1 MELTARDVARLLNV
15 SENTVYRWARE
26 GSLPFHRLHDQYR
39 FNRVELQEWAVVH
52 RHRVSTDLF
61 APEGADDES
70 PVGSPRLGAALERG
84 GIHYHL
90 PGERREEVLQAVS
103 RLTGI
108 PAGVD
113 RALLHQLLVG
123 RESLASTGIG
133 DGIAI
138 PHPRDPLVLRL
149 DEPIVLLCFLAK
161 PVDFGA
167 LDGQPV
173 RTLFVLLSPSV
184 RAHLRLLSLLAF
196 ALHDPALRALLEKTA
211 PPERILGR
219 LRAIEEAPRQPP
231 ASAAKR

>member
-26 GSLPFHRLHDQYR
+26 GSLPFHRFHDQYR
-39 FNRVELQEWAVVH
+39 FNRVELQEWAVAH
-52 RHRVSTDLF
+52 RHRVSPDLF
-61 APEGADDES
+61 APEGPE
-70 PVGSPRLGAALERG
+70 PRLGAALERG

-90 PGERREEVLQAVS
+90 PGDLREEVLLAVS
-103 RLTGI
+103 RLPGI

-149 DEPIVLLCFLAK
+149 DEPIVLLCFLSK

-167 LDGQPV
+167 LDGRPV

-211 PPERILGR
+211 PPEPILGR
-219 LRAIEEAPRQPP
+219 LRAIEEASRQP
-231 ASAAKR
+231 ATSAAKR